1 MAKKKSDTNSNK
13 NGATLGFEATL
24 YQAADK
30 LRNNMD
36 AAEYKHVVLGLIFL
50 KYISDTFEEKY
61 NFLLEEFANPQSELY
76 VKEEPDRFEYA
87 EDRDEYLAENI
98 FYVPEE
104 ARWSY
109 LQANAKQPE
118 IGTLIDNAMLA
129 IEKENPR
136 LKGVLPKNYARPGLD
151 KQRLGELVD
160 LIGTIGLGEEENR
173 SKDILGRVYEYF
185 LAQFASAEGKR
196 GGQFYTPR
204 CVVQLLVE
212 MLAPYQGRIYDPCCG
227 SGGMFVQSE
236 AFVEAHGGQ
245 RDDISIYGQESNPTT
260 RQLAL
265 MNLAIRGIEANLGQ
279 EHADSFHDDMH
290 PDLKVDYILANPP
303 FNSSDWGGDQLRE
316 DKRWVYG
323 TPPPGN
329 ANFAWVQHFIY
340 HLAPNGV
347 AGFVLANGSMSS
359 NTATE
364 GEIRKKI
371 IEADLVDCM
380 VALPGQLFYSTSIP
394 VCLWFI
400 ARNKENHSFRKR
412 TGETLFIDAR
422 RLGKMI
428 DRVHRE
434 LTYAEIARIAETYHA
449 WRGDEGAGEYA
460 DVPGFCK
467 STTLVELKEQGNV
480 LTPGRYV
487 GAEVPEDDSEPFED
501 TIAHLTQKLTE
512 QMAEARRLDE
522 TIAKNLEI
530 LGFGKDER
538 LRLAQRRGQA
548 RFLWFDKQ
556 PVSGTGFGS
565 LDESLWKPLLS
576 AEGAAAPE
584 LALEKMG
591 LLTSDENGIMR
602 ATVAGILL
610 CCLSPEEWLPNACI
624 SATCY
629 RGKDQASEQIDAQI
643 ITGPLNR
650 QIAEAI
656 AFAVR
661 NMRVGAYKNPA
672 RTDLPQYS
680 EKALF
685 EAIVNAVV
693 HRDYSIRGS
702 RIRLSMFADRIEINS
717 PGGLPNN
724 LTIESMDVRQ
734 STRNEA
740 LTSMLGRMSVENI
753 RGSEDRQFFMERRGD
768 GVPIIFRETKAL
780 SGEPPQ
786 YQLIDGSDLVL
797 TIPAAETDPT
807 PATAG
812 ILARHS
818 GTPLPGVELLV
829 LFPNKTW
836 RRATTDENGNT
847 HIDLHATHLPMTV
860 FAAAPGFAAHL
871 EKNWVPAEG
880 GLAIEMQSL
889 QEGGSVIFPEATGH
903 IPGLSGY
910 LNPIRDTRDRTYLYA
925 SNIAINEGQPQPVH
939 FIFGEDLRLTDTHG
953 RELSVRIVAIIGRSA
968 LIEYRPYSKGE
979 RK

>member
-1 MAKKKSDTNSNK
+1 MAKKKSDTKSNK
-13 NGATLGFEATL
+13 NGAMLGFEAKL

-50 KYISDTFEEKY
+50 KYISDSFEEKY
-61 NFLLEEFANPQSELY
+61 HLLLEEFANPQSEFY
-76 VKEEPDRFEYA
+76 IKEEMNRFVYA

-98 FYVPEE
+98 FYVPQE
-104 ARWSY
+104 ARWSH
-109 LQANAKQPE
+109 LQANAKQIE

-129 IEKENPR
+129 IEQENPR

-185 LAQFASAEGKR
+185 LSQFASAEGKR

-236 AFVEAHGGQ
+236 EFVEAHGGQ

-303 FNSSDWGGDQLRE
+303 FNSSDWGGDRLRE
-316 DKRWVYG
+316 DRRWVYG
-323 TPPPGN
+323 TPPTGN

-340 HLAPNGV
+340 HLAPNGI
-347 AGFVLANGSMSS
+347 AGFVLANGSMST

-400 ARNKENHSFRKR
+400 TKSKENHRYRKR
-412 TGETLFIDAR
+412 AGETLFIDAR

-434 LTYAEIARIAETYHA
+434 LTNGEMKRIAETYHA
-449 WRGDEGAGEYA
+449 WRGDEGAGEYV

-467 STTLVELKEQGNV
+467 STTLAEVQEHSNV

-487 GAEVPEDDSEPFED
+487 GAEVQEEDTEPFEE
-501 TIAHLTQKLTE
+501 TMAHLTQKLTE
-512 QMAEARRLDE
+512 QMAEARRLDDA
-522 TIAKNLEI
+522 IAKNLQM
-530 LGFGKDER
+530 LGFGDE
-538 LRLAQRRGQA
+538 QS

-556 PVSGTGFGS
+556 PVPGTGFGS

-591 LLTSDENGIMR
+591 LLTNDENDTTR

-610 CCLSPEEWLPNACI
+610 CTRSPEEWIPNACI

-629 RGKDQASEQIDAQI
+629 RGVDRASGQIDAQTI
-643 ITGPLNR
+643 NGPLNL
-650 QIAEAI
+650 QIADAV

-693 HRDYSIRGS
+693 HRDYAIRGS
-702 RIRLSMFADRIEINS
+702 RIRLSMFADRVEINS

-724 LTIESMDVRQ
+724 LTIDSMDVRQ

-740 LTSMLGRMSVENI
+740 LASMLGRISVESI
-753 RGSEDRQFFMERRGD
+753 RGSGDRQFFMERRGD
-768 GVPIIFRETKAL
+768 GVPTILRETRDL
-780 SGEPPQ
+780 SGQNPE
-786 YQLIDGSDLVL
+786 YQLIDNSDLIL
-797 TIPAAETDPT
+797 TIPAADTNFT
-807 PATAG
+807 PATVG
-812 ILARHS
+812 IVVHHRRK
-818 GTPLPGVELLV
+818 PLPEVEVLV
-829 LFPNKTW
+829 LFPNQTW
-836 RRATTDENGNT
+836 KRVITDENGDAQ
-847 HIDLHATHLPMTV
+847 IDLHTTHVPMTV
-860 FAAAPGFAAHL
+860 FASAPGFKAHL
-871 EKNWVPAEG
+871 ERDWVPANK
-880 GLAIEMQSL
+880 GLALEMQSL
-889 QEGGSVIFPEATGH
+889 QDGGSVIFPEGTGN
-903 IPGLSGY
+903 IPGLSGR
-910 LNPIRDTRDRTYLYA
+910 LNPKRDTRDRTYLYA
-925 SNIAINEGQPQPVH
+925 SNIAINEGQQQPVH
-939 FIFGEDLRLTDTHG
+939 FILGEDMRLTDADG
-953 RELSVRIVAIIGRSA
+953 RELLVRIVAIVGKSA
-968 LIEYRPYSKGE
+968 LLEYRPYTEGDK
-979 RK
+979 K